1 MNIEQLETRLTIL
14 ETRMAK
20 MEAGKVAPEA
30 KTPVASA
37 SDLDGTFGNPVVKY
51 DLKEKYYV
59 GPSFIGKKFSECSPE
74 YLDATAKYYGACAYM
89 ARKGGEEKKAG
100 YKELDAS
107 RAAGWAARIR
117 GGYVANKTTAQ
128 ASDYYE
134 QTDTNDESLPF

>member
-20 MEAGKVAPEA
+20 LEAGKAPEQT
-30 KTPVASA
+30 TPTASA
-37 SDLDGTFGNPVVKY
+37 TDLDSKFGNPEVKY
-51 DLKEKYYV
+51 ELKPKYWTGESYV
-59 GPSFIGKKFSECSPE
+59 GKKFSECSPE

-117 GGYVANKTTAQ
+117 SGYVAETSMANRYEGNTT
-128 ASDYYE
+128 D
-134 QTDTNDESLPF
+134 DESLPF